1 MSEYRYIAKLAGMV
15 DSYCMVCMR
24 PPGQVPVVLVIIIR
38 LRERKDAVG
47 LDHVVLGMR
56 LFVEMVG

>member
-1 MSEYRYIAKLAGMV
+1 MTCRHGGLLLYGMHET
-15 DSYCMVCMR
+15 S
-24 PPGQVPVVLVIIIR
+24 GSGSSVPVVLVIIIR

-47 LDHVVLGMR
+47 FDHVVLGMR

>member
-1 MSEYRYIAKLAGMV
+1 MV
-15 DSYCMVCMR
+15 DSHYMVCMNETS
-24 PPGQVPVVLVIIIR
+24 GSGSSVPVVLVIIIR

-47 LDHVVLGMR
+47 FDHVVLGMR

>member
-1 MSEYRYIAKLAGMV
+1 MHSELAGMV

-24 PPGQVPVVLVIIIR
+24 PPGQVPQVPVVLVIIIR
-38 LRERKDAVG
+38 LRERKNAVG
-47 LDHVVLGMR
+47 FDHVVLGMR

>member
-1 MSEYRYIAKLAGMV
+1 
-15 DSYCMVCMR
+15 MVCMR
-24 PPGQVPVVLVIIIR
+24 PPGQVPQVPVVLVIIIR

-47 LDHVVLGMR
+47 FDHVVLGMR

>member
-1 MSEYRYIAKLAGMV
+1 MHETSG
-15 DSYCMVCMR
+15 S
-24 PPGQVPVVLVIIIR
+24 GSSVPVVLVIVIR

>member
-1 MSEYRYIAKLAGMV
+1 MPNELAGMV

-24 PPGQVPVVLVIIIR
+24 PPGQVPQVPVVLVIIIR

-47 LDHVVLGMR
+47 FFDHVVLGMR

>member
-1 MSEYRYIAKLAGMV
+1 MHETSG
-15 DSYCMVCMR
+15 S
-24 PPGQVPVVLVIIIR
+24 GSSVPVVLVIIIR

-47 LDHVVLGMR
+47 FFDHVVLGMR